1 MNEQNS
7 ILKNPFGLNIKL
19 PQKTIREVQK
29 VAVQEFENLTANPFT
44 NYLEENDK
52 VFSGQV
58 AAEIRKYQAQMYTLG
73 QVMREGQTSSSLN
86 IKM

>member
-1 MNEQNS
+1 MNENHIIQ
-7 ILKNPFGLNIKL
+7 KKPFGFNITL
-19 PQKTIREVQK
+19 PQKSLEEVKK
-29 VAVQEFENLTANPFT
+29 VAVQEAENLTVNPFIE
-44 NYLEENDK
+44 YLEENDK

-58 AAEIRKYQAQMYTLG
+58 ANEIRKYQSQIYSLG